1 MALLLIVLYTSNKQY
16 AFLIN
21 INIILSIYIQS
32 RVRVR
37 ANAVPRTPGRL
48 GRKRPQVRSN
58 MALLLIVLY
67 TSNNQYAFLI
77 NINIILSIYI
87 LYRVRVRVRANAV
100 LRSPGG
106 LGGGSAPRL
115 GLIWPY
121 YHLFYILPIIN
132 IRFK

>member
-1 MALLLIVLYTSNKQY
+1 MALLLIVLYTSNK
-16 AFLIN
+16 
-21 INIILSIYIQS
+21 
-32 RVRVR
+32 
-37 ANAVPRTPGRL
+37 
-48 GRKRPQVRSN
+48 
-58 MALLLIVLY
+58 
-67 TSNNQYAFLI
+67 QYAFLI

-121 YHLFYILPIIN
+121 FPMFCLLPIIN
-132 IRFK
+132 KFKYYIFNMCILYRFRVRVRAYAILRSPEGSWGRKRPQVRSNMALVSNVLFTLKIGL